1 MSKSTSPFFLFLAS
15 VPAVLLLSAL
25 FVVPRDAHAVI
36 IDGGVRVPSEL
47 SSESTTNLN
56 DFIARTSPATANTII
71 DSSGPQ
77 GAASLADLIKKSGLQ
92 NTVTLTNS
100 SSPQEVGQILGD
112 IGPTDLSSVLNSVG
126 PENLGRGVSSLG
138 DNAGNISAIAGEGN
152 ETAFLS
158 SLSEGPLQESVQEI
172 GGGSFE
178 TFVENA
184 GPEAAAQTISSSW
197 VNPDAGDEGSGSTS
211 GETSAI
217 PGGLTDIG
225 SIASGLSKAFGV
237 ASKLLGGG
245 NNANGEREACEVK
258 KRDISENK
266 EEHVPVKDFTLI
278 STTQAIAGDTNAL
291 AAYLQDLCAKEY
303 KKDPEAQHK
312 WVQVAENLVHRTVV
326 FVNTA
331 YNNNPIFLSNPY
343 VYFNKVEDNVV
354 QTLIDEIKTSK
365 LPQEI
370 KYQVER
376 QLLNN
381 KVEYAFPRLT
391 QMTARPDA
399 AIELSKNWEQAG
411 GWNEWV
417 KLFLDPQNNLQGILA
432 LTQSELERRLQE
444 TKSIEEQKLAWGE
457 GFFSYEFCDDTEFTA
472 SSIKLPTEMRNC
484 RILTPGSLIK
494 DQVSL
499 ILGTAIRQIE
509 NADEYDER
517 ISQGALTA
525 WSNIV
530 SSTGLRQTNIGGGG
544 AVKPE
549 DVRIPTG
556 TTRSPMLPP
565 PFNKNTEQ
573 YPGF

>member
-25 FVVPRDAHAVI
+25 FMVPRYAHAVI

-112 IGPTDLSSVLNSVG
+112 IGPTNFSSVLNSVG

-138 DNAGNISAIAGEGN
+138 VSAGNISAIAGEGN

-172 GGGSFE
+172 GGGFFE

-211 GETSAI
+211 GEASAI

-225 SIASGLSKAFGV
+225 SIASGLSKVFGV
-237 ASKLLGGG
+237 ASKLFGGG

-266 EEHVPVKDFTLI
+266 EEHVPVKVPASTVSGHSPYPSAGLKVTH
-278 STTQAIAGDTNAL
+278 STT
-291 AAYLQDLCAKEY
+291 
-303 KKDPEAQHK
+303 
-312 WVQVAENLVHRTVV
+312 
-326 FVNTA
+326 
-331 YNNNPIFLSNPY
+331 
-343 VYFNKVEDNVV
+343 
-354 QTLIDEIKTSK
+354 TS
-365 LPQEI
+365 
-370 KYQVER
+370 
-376 QLLNN
+376 
-381 KVEYAFPRLT
+381 FPK
-391 QMTARPDA
+391 
-399 AIELSKNWEQAG
+399 SG
-411 GWNEWV
+411 GV
-417 KLFLDPQNNLQGILA
+417 G
-432 LTQSELERRLQE
+432 
-444 TKSIEEQKLAWGE
+444 
-457 GFFSYEFCDDTEFTA
+457 
-472 SSIKLPTEMRNC
+472 
-484 RILTPGSLIK
+484 
-494 DQVSL
+494 V
-499 ILGTAIRQIE
+499 
-509 NADEYDER
+509 
-517 ISQGALTA
+517 
-525 WSNIV
+525 
-530 SSTGLRQTNIGGGG
+530 
-544 AVKPE
+544 
-549 DVRIPTG
+549 
-556 TTRSPMLPP
+556 
-565 PFNKNTEQ
+565 
-573 YPGF
+573 

>member
-15 VPAVLLLSAL
+15 VSAALLLSAL
-25 FVVPRDAHAVI
+25 FMVPRYAHAVI

-71 DSSGPQ
+71 DSSGPH

-172 GGGSFE
+172 GGGFFE

-211 GETSAI
+211 GEASAI

-225 SIASGLSKAFGV
+225 SIASGLSKVFGV
-237 ASKLLGGG
+237 ASKLFGGG

-312 WVQVAENLVHRTVV
+312 WVQV
-326 FVNTA
+326 
-331 YNNNPIFLSNPY
+331 
-343 VYFNKVEDNVV
+343 VE
-354 QTLIDEIKTSK
+354 K
-365 LPQEI
+365 LPH
-370 KYQVER
+370 
-376 QLLNN
+376 
-381 KVEYAFPRLT
+381 
-391 QMTARPDA
+391 
-399 AIELSKNWEQAG
+399 
-411 GWNEWV
+411 
-417 KLFLDPQNNLQGILA
+417 
-432 LTQSELERRLQE
+432 
-444 TKSIEEQKLAWGE
+444 
-457 GFFSYEFCDDTEFTA
+457 
-472 SSIKLPTEMRNC
+472 
-484 RILTPGSLIK
+484 
-494 DQVSL
+494 
-499 ILGTAIRQIE
+499 
-509 NADEYDER
+509 
-517 ISQGALTA
+517 
-525 WSNIV
+525 
-530 SSTGLRQTNIGGGG
+530 
-544 AVKPE
+544 
-549 DVRIPTG
+549 
-556 TTRSPMLPP
+556 
-565 PFNKNTEQ
+565 
-573 YPGF
+573 